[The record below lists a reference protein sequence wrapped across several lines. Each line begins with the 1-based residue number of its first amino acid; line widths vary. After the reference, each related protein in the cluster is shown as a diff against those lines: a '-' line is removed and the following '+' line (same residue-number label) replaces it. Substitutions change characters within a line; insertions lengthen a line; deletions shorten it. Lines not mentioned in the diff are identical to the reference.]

1 MDKIWQMLQSND
13 TGTLTLTKDSEELLD
28 LVQQAGWA
36 GPTKPREYWTKEKND
51 E

>member
-28 LVQQAGWA
+28 LVQPGRVGGADKAQGIL
-36 GPTKPREYWTKEKND
+36 D
-51 E
+51 